1 MPKILKPAGVI
12 RSNATVPIP
21 DVILEASASVL
32 ESCEEEPA
40 LNRKLEE
47 TELPPLQTVHRTII
61 KEVVREAPPPS
72 REELGRIFKEE
83 IDKIC
88 KEAGQQARYEA
99 LTQEKKRIDAC
110 LEEIEQEL
118 NEMRVL
124 QEQFFERYA
133 QELKYFAIEVAEK
146 MILEKIRED
155 DKILQK
161 MVMQLISREQG
172 ANWLRIELSDRLSG
186 LIEQMKSELAK
197 SEQSRVSIVPVA
209 APEDTCRAVTELG
222 TTVATISV
230 QADALRKE
238 FSEADKSEL

>member
-21 DVILEASASVL
+21 DVILEAPTSGL
-32 ESCEEEPA
+32 EPCEEEPA
-40 LNRKLEE
+40 LDRKLEK
-47 TELPPLQTVHRTII
+47 TLPPLQAVHRTIV
-61 KEVVREAPPPS
+61 KEVGRKAPPPS
-72 REELGRIFKEE
+72 REELRRIFKEE
-83 IDKIC
+83 IDEIC
-88 KEAGQQARYEA
+88 KEAGRQARYEA
-99 LTQEKKRIDAC
+99 LTQERERIDAC

-118 NEMRVL
+118 SDMRAL
-124 QEQFFERYA
+124 QEQFFARYA

-161 MVMQLISREQG
+161 MVMQLISREQET
-172 ANWLRIELSDRLSG
+172 NWLRIELSDRLSG

-197 SEQSRVSIVPVA
+197 SEQFKVSIVPVA

-230 QADALRKE
+230 QADTLRKE
-238 FSEADKSEL
+238 FLEADKSEL